1 LVSKAPPAVARIL
14 RDGRGGVTFDQVK
27 TASSRLDSRWNGK
40 SLHRQTSSTTEHLT
54 QTRLSL
60 TLNQRVDGSSPSGS
74 TLLLPVRNLAS
85 PARGRLV
92 WRCRRLTGAS
102 FAALVRE
109 SDLPQPDSTLVLC
122 F

>member
-1 LVSKAPPAVARIL
+1 MDFTSVVASN
-14 RDGRGGVTFDQVK
+14 
-27 TASSRLDSRWNGK
+27 TASGGK
-40 SLHRQTSSTTEHLT
+40 ALRNRAHPLAVGRDLSTMEPAASSASPAPLAQLAEH
-54 QTRLSL
+54 L